1 MNSYLDCQR
10 YVIHV
15 CHSHAFTHSQ
25 CKISHFSKT
34 FMKTFPYSD
43 VLIVEIVHNVRVC
56 NKSSKTYCFNMV
68 ILPVVEVSSLQLHSK
83 KSTLY

>member
-1 MNSYLDCQR
+1 MKFLSRLPNVI
-10 YVIHV
+10 VIHV
-15 CHSHAFTHSQ
+15 CRHSHAFTHSQ
-25 CKISHFSKT
+25 CKINHFFKT

-56 NKSSKTYCFNMV
+56 NKSSKTYCFNTM
-68 ILPVVEVSSLQLHSK
+68 ILVEVSSLQLHSK

>member
-1 MNSYLDCQR
+1 MKFLSRLPNVI
-10 YVIHV
+10 VIHV

-25 CKISHFSKT
+25 CKINHFLKT

-56 NKSSKTYCFNMV
+56 NKSSKTYCFNTM
-68 ILPVVEVSSLQLHSK
+68 ILVEVSSLQLHSK

>member
-10 YVIHV
+10 NVIHV

-25 CKISHFSKT
+25 CKINHFFKT

-43 VLIVEIVHNVRVC
+43 VLIVEIIHNVRVC

-68 ILPVVEVSSLQLHSK
+68 ILPVIEVSSLQLHSK